1 MIKALRSLWSATD
14 FAANDVAIF
23 AGEVMCREARQG
35 VFALGVLTMLLMA
48 GFAALYY
55 AIGMHSGYEG
65 TFAVLALLALHVALS
80 ARRLRDLNALYLL
93 AVVLLALCGLACALL
108 AHRYGAFTATLYS
121 TIVLLFMVVP
131 VVPWGLREALFA
143 VAIVYAIFTGSSLSV
158 AGRFPAEALWT
169 LQFLMVS
176 AAMISLSLVCYAIVI
191 RKGHLEARFHLAAA
205 NQKLSRASLQDA
217 LTGAWN
223 RRFLEKHFDEILA
236 RYRSGGHGCA
246 FSIVDVD
253 KFKQLNDTYG
263 HAFGD
268 QALCQVA
275 EALGAELDADEYV
288 VRLGGDE
295 FAVIMKDGGHRPR
308 LERMCRRVS
317 AASVSIGTERLAG
330 ATGRAD
336 LGELY
341 ALADKALYEA
351 KARGR
356 GVVCEAA
363 DQPRAA

>member
-1 MIKALRSLWSATD
+1 MKALRSLWSATD
-14 FAANDVAIF
+14 FAANDVALY

-55 AIGMHSGYEG
+55 ALGMHSGYEG
-65 TFAVLALLALHVALS
+65 TFAILALLALHVAVS

-108 AHRYGAFTATLYS
+108 AHRYGTFTATLFS

-158 AGRFPAEALWT
+158 AGRFPPEALWT

-191 RKGHLEARFHLAAA
+191 RKGHLEARFQLAAA
-205 NQKLSRASLQDA
+205 NEKLSRASLQDA

-223 RRFLEKHFDEILA
+223 RRFLEQNFDQIIA
-236 RYRSGGHGCA
+236 RYRAAGRGCA
-246 FSIVDVD
+246 LSIVDVD
-253 KFKQLNDTYG
+253 KFKQLNDSHG
-263 HAFGD
+263 HAHGD
-268 QALCQVA
+268 LVLRQLV
-275 EALGAELDADEYV
+275 EALSAELEADEYV
-288 VRLGGDE
+288 VRVGGDE
-295 FAVIMKDGGHRPR
+295 FVLIMKEEASRER
-308 LERMCRRVS
+308 LQRMCRRLG
-317 AASVSIGTERLAG
+317 AASVSIGTARLGAG
-330 ATGRAD
+330 APALP

-341 ALADKALYEA
+341 VRADKSLYEA

-356 GVVCEAA
+356 GLVCDSLEQAGAA
-363 DQPRAA
+363 